1 MILTLKYLYFLYDSN
16 SINNAFYRKTY
27 LSVHYYII
35 SHSFIIQNKKSS
47 MYSKLNSKF

>member
-1 MILTLKYLYFLYDSN
+1 MILTLKYLYFLYD